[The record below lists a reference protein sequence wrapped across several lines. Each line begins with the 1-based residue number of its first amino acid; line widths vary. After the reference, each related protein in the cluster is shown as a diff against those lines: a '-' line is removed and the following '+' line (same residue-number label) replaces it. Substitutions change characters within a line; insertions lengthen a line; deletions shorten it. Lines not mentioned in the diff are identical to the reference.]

1 MSDIPSDKAPN
12 LLGWMI
18 MQGTAEI
25 EVSEEEEAPDQSKS
39 RSASSY
45 LQALKDLNEFAH
57 PRPSP

>member
-18 MQGTAEI
+18 MQGTAKI
-25 EVSEEEEAPDQSKS
+25 EVFEEEAPDQSKS